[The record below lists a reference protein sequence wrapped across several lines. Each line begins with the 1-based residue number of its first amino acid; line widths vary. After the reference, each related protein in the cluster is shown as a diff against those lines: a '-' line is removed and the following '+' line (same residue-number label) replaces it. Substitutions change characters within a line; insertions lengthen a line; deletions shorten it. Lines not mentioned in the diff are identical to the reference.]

1 MKTLLTKFILATFAF
16 MPMLVMPLAAQTAQQ
31 KADEIN
37 ASGQAAEQTQSA
49 TDSRA
54 IDNAAWDSAQGGPSE
69 DISSG
74 KTDII
79 GGDSTVQNDEEKST
93 FDSINPEDV
102 TPWKAELELIHQIVM
117 YALSAMMVGAFILTA
132 GERSARTVIGTAII
146 FAAAAACAV
155 AMALSIVVMAKYKQY
170 ALGGLW
176 LGICTLCT
184 GMCVSAALCGID
196 EFRNAATSTRHY
208 MTTKIALFAS
218 LMAVGGMIG
227 AFVSSNKTEETVQQQ
242 QRDAICPQDSDNQI
256 CDKGDD
262 GNTGSLPHYLRSNIA
277 EIETMDC

>member
-1 MKTLLTKFILATFAF
+1 MKTILIKFIFATFAF
-16 MPMLVMPLAAQTAQQ
+16 MPMLVMPLAAQTVQQ
-31 KADEIN
+31 KANEIN

-54 IDNAAWDSAQGGPSE
+54 IDNAAWDSAQGGTSE

-132 GERSARTVIGTAII
+132 GERTVIGTAII

-196 EFRNAATSTRHY
+196 EFKNAATSTRHY

-242 QRDAICPQDSDNQI
+242 QRDAICPQDPDNQI

-277 EIETMDC
+277 ETETMDC